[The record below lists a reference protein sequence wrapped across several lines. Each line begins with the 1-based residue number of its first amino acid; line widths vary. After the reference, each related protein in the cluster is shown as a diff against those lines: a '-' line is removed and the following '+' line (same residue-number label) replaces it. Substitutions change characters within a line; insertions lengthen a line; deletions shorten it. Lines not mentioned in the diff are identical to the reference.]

1 MDKSELD
8 KLENYPLVINDF
20 IASENKIEET
30 FSVQP
35 IGGSDHKLK
44 EAGFSEIN
52 GGLELKWEGI
62 LNSSRNHTMN
72 NLNLAFIIPQIVK
85 TSGLGNWDVK
95 T

>member
-30 FSVQP
+30 FPVQP

-52 GGLELKWEGI
+52 GGLELKWEGV